1 MNLNYIRVVN
11 NYNAVADRFKKS
23 PEFKRVFFLCVLC
36 FFYKKFRAV
45 AEFDIIYGKG
55 ISQEGC
61 LIDLGVEFG
70 VLKKSGAWF
79 SYKDDKVAQGREKMR
94 DYLVNNPDVKAEIEA
109 AIREEYKLIQE
120 KKA

>member
-1 MNLNYIRVVN
+1 MVKNK
-11 NYNAVADRFKKS
+11 VA
-23 PEFKRVFFLCVLC
+23 PP
-36 FFYKKFRAV
+36 FRV

-94 DYLVNNPDVKAEIEA
+94 EFLINNTEARAEIEA